1 MTDVVASSEAAPRG
15 GHPYYMHDAIY
26 AQPGA
31 LRLVARGQGDA
42 IEAAAMRL
50 RGLDHVLLTGVGTS
64 WHAALVGELLLARLG
79 GLGLKARA
87 FHAFELASYWH
98 ESLERIGAVVLSHGG
113 TRRFA
118 REALARVK
126 AKAGSGVVIT
136 GKGPEAPPD
145 ADWTLRTVDQEI
157 SGAHTVS
164 YTAALA
170 ILAKLAAA
178 AGGKA
183 EVGRSIDGIP
193 DMLAFLLGQESW
205 EDLAARY
212 GDRRRYWF
220 VGGGPNTA
228 TAWEAALKMSEAS
241 HAAAAGFNCEQFLH
255 GAWAALEREDVV
267 FLVAPPGPSHARCL
281 AVARVAKEIGVP
293 LVALVREDD
302 REIAPLAAETIA
314 IPEIDELLSPILTI
328 VPLQL
333 FIYHAAVHRGVN
345 PDLTRSDEPAYG
357 RARTAVSL

>member
-1 MTDVVASSEAAPRG
+1 VSDSPPAPRT

-31 LRLVARGQGDA
+31 LRLVARGQADG
-42 IEAAAMRL
+42 IEAAALRL

-87 FHAFELASYWH
+87 FHAFELASYWP
-98 ESLERIGAVVLSHGG
+98 EAAGRAGVVVLSHGG
-113 TRRFA
+113 TRRYS
-118 REALARVK
+118 REALKRVK
-126 AKAGSGVVIT
+126 AGGGTGVVIT
-136 GKGPEAPPD
+136 GKGPEAPEE
-145 ADWTLRTVDQEI
+145 ADWTLRTVDQES

-170 ILAKLAAA
+170 LLAKLACA

-183 EVGRSIDGIP
+183 EIARSIDGIP

-205 EDLAARY
+205 EDMAARY
-212 GDRRRYWF
+212 GEKRCYWF

-241 HAAAAGFNCEQFLH
+241 HAPAVGFNCEQFLH
-255 GAWAALEREDVV
+255 GAWAALEPQDVV
-267 FLVAPPGPSHARCL
+267 FLIAPPGPSHERCV
-281 AVARVAKEIGVP
+281 AVARVAREVGAP
-293 LVALVREDD
+293 MVALMREDD
-302 REIAPLAAETIA
+302 REIGVLAAETIA
-314 IPEIDELLSPILTI
+314 LPEVDELLSPILTI

-333 FIYHAAVHRGVN
+333 FIYHTAVHRGVN
-345 PDLTRSDEPAYG
+345 PDLTRSDDPAYG
-357 RARTAVSL
+357 RARSALSL

>member
-1 MTDVVASSEAAPRG
+1 MSDSPPAPRT

-42 IEAAAMRL
+42 IEAAALRL

-64 WHAALVGELLLARLG
+64 WHAALIGELLFARLG

-87 FHAFELASYWH
+87 FHAFELASYWP
-98 ESLERIGAVVLSHGG
+98 EAVGRAGVVVLSHGG
-113 TRRFA
+113 TRRYS
-118 REALARVK
+118 REALKRVK
-126 AKAGSGVVIT
+126 AGGGTGVVIT
-136 GKGPEAPPD
+136 GKGPEAPEE
-145 ADWTLRTVDQEI
+145 ADWTLRTVDQES

-170 ILAKLAAA
+170 LLAKLACA

-183 EVGRSIDGIP
+183 EIARSIDGIP

-205 EDLAARY
+205 EDMAARY
-212 GDRRRYWF
+212 GEKRCYWF

-241 HAAAAGFNCEQFLH
+241 HAPAVGFNCEQFLH
-255 GAWAALEREDVV
+255 GAWAALERDDVV
-267 FLVAPPGPSHARCL
+267 FVIAPPGPSHERCL
-281 AVARVAKEIGVP
+281 AAARVAKEVGAPV
-293 LVALVREDD
+293 VALAREDD
-302 REIAPLAAETIA
+302 REIAALASETIA
-314 IPEIDELLSPILTI
+314 LPEVDELLSPILTI

-333 FIYHAAVHRGVN
+333 FIYHTAVHRGVN
-345 PDLTRSDEPAYG
+345 PDLTRSDDPAYG
-357 RARTAVSL
+357 RARSSLSL

>member
-1 MTDVVASSEAAPRG
+1 VTASELAPRT

-64 WHAALVGELLLARLG
+64 WHAALVGELLFARLG

-87 FHAFELASYWH
+87 FHAFELASYWQ
-98 ESLERIGAVVLSHGG
+98 EALGRIGAVVLSHGG
-113 TRRFA
+113 TRRYS

-126 AKAGSGVVIT
+126 ASGGSGVVIT
-136 GKGPEAPPD
+136 GRGPEAPAE
-145 ADWTLRTVDQEI
+145 ADWTLRTVDQEG

-170 ILAKLAAA
+170 ILAKLACA

-183 EVGRSIDGIP
+183 EMARSIDGIP

-212 GDRRRYWF
+212 GDRRCYWF

-241 HAAAAGFNCEQFLH
+241 HAQAAGFNCEQFLH

-267 FLVAPPGPSHARCL
+267 FLVAPPGPSYERCL
-281 AVARVAKEIGVP
+281 AAARVAKEVGASV
-293 LVALVREDD
+293 VALVGEDD
-302 REIAPLAAETIA
+302 REIAAFAAETIA
-314 IPEIDELLSPILTI
+314 LPEIDELLSPILTI

-333 FIYHAAVHRGVN
+333 FIYHTAVHRGVN
-345 PDLTRSDEPAYG
+345 PDLTRSDDPAYG
-357 RARTAVSL
+357 RARSALSL

>member
-1 MTDVVASSEAAPRG
+1 MSESPPSPRT
-15 GHPYYMHDAIY
+15 GHPYHMHDAIY

-42 IEAAAMRL
+42 IEAAALRL
-50 RGLDHVLLTGVGTS
+50 RALDHVLLTGVGTS
-64 WHAALVGELLLARLG
+64 WHAALVGELLFARLG

-87 FHAFELASYWH
+87 FHAFELASYWP
-98 ESLERIGAVVLSHGG
+98 ESLGHVGAVVLSHGG
-113 TRRFA
+113 TRRYS
-118 REALARVK
+118 RDALTRVK
-126 AKAGSGVVIT
+126 ASGGSAVVIT
-136 GKGPEAPPD
+136 GKGPEAVEQ
-145 ADWTLRTVDQEI
+145 ADWTLRTVDQES

-170 ILAKLAAA
+170 ILAKLACA

-183 EVGRSIDGIP
+183 EIARSIDGIP
-193 DMLAFLLGQESW
+193 DLLAFLLGQESW

-212 GDRRRYWF
+212 GDRRCYWF

-241 HAAAAGFNCEQFLH
+241 HAQAAGFNCEQFLH

-267 FLVAPPGPSHARCL
+267 ILIAPPGPSYERCL
-281 AVARVAKEIGVP
+281 AAARVAKEVGVP
-293 LVALVREDD
+293 LIALAREDD

-314 IPEIDELLSPILTI
+314 IPEVDEVLSPILTI

-333 FIYHAAVHRGVN
+333 FIYHTALHRGVN
-345 PDLTRSDEPAYG
+345 PDLTRSDDPPYS
-357 RARTAVSL
+357 RARSALSL

>member
-1 MTDVVASSEAAPRG
+1 VSDSPPAARS

-42 IEAAAMRL
+42 IEAAALRL

-64 WHAALVGELLLARLG
+64 WHAALIGELLFARLG

-87 FHAFELASYWH
+87 FHAFELASYWP
-98 ESLERIGAVVLSHGG
+98 EAVGRAGVVVLSHGG
-113 TRRFA
+113 TRRYS
-118 REALARVK
+118 REALKRVK
-126 AKAGSGVVIT
+126 AGGGTGVVIT
-136 GKGPEAPPD
+136 GKGPEAPEE
-145 ADWTLRTVDQEI
+145 ADWTLRTVDQES

-170 ILAKLAAA
+170 LLAKLACA

-183 EVGRSIDGIP
+183 EIARSIDGIP

-205 EDLAARY
+205 EDMAARY
-212 GDRRRYWF
+212 GEKRCYWF
-220 VGGGPNTA
+220 VGGGPNTT

-241 HAAAAGFNCEQFLH
+241 HAPAVGFNCEQFLH
-255 GAWAALEREDVV
+255 GAWAALERDDVV
-267 FLVAPPGPSHARCL
+267 FVIAPPGPSHERCL
-281 AVARVAKEIGVP
+281 AAARVAKEVGAPV
-293 LVALVREDD
+293 VALAREDD
-302 REIAPLAAETIA
+302 REIAALASETIA
-314 IPEIDELLSPILTI
+314 LPEVDELLSPILTI

-333 FIYHAAVHRGVN
+333 FIYHTAVHRGVN
-345 PDLTRSDEPAYG
+345 PDLTRSDDPAYG
-357 RARTAVSL
+357 RARSSLSL